1 MKTRAGRILGK
12 AFVDGKLAC
21 QATLTCQV
29 VPRVREP
36 LPGTTVETTDAQ
48 VAVAQE

>member
-1 MKTRAGRILGK
+1 
-12 AFVDGKLAC
+12 VDGKLAC

-36 LPGTTVETTDAQ
+36 RP
-48 VAVAQE
+48 AVAEAEISE